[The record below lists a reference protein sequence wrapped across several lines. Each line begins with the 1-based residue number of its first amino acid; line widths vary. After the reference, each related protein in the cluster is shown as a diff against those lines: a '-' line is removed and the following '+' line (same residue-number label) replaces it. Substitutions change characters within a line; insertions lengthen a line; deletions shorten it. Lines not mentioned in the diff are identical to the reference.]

1 MPYPYR
7 YAEIVWDDSKN
18 GNAEHIAEHGLEKDE
33 VEEVLRDRN
42 SKRAKSRSSNK
53 PIVFGYTKAGKFIAV
68 VIEDLGGNP
77 RVIYPIT
84 AYETDP

>member
-1 MPYPYR
+1 MRRKKPPQIIR
-7 YAEIVWDDSKN
+7 WNEFKN
-18 GNAEHIAEHGLEKDE
+18 GNVEHIAEHGITKDE

-42 SKRAKSRSSNK
+42 STRARSRSTNR
-53 PIVFGYTKAGKFIAV
+53 PIIFGQTTSGKFIAV
-68 VIEDLGGNP
+68 VIEDRGGDP